1 MFGHDYSYIYLLA
14 SSAEMKS
21 YQLLPSINQMAS
33 FPKTLGF
40 CFPFK
45 PAAVMGFFWLVD
57 CCLPCAGSLMCLGVA
72 YEKESAAVSVS
83 LKVFLVLAVC

>member
-1 MFGHDYSYIYLLA
+1 
-14 SSAEMKS
+14 MKS

-57 CCLPCAGSLMCLGVA
+57 CCLSCAGSLMCLGVA